1 MLASVPQGRS
11 DHLKLA
17 VESLTT
23 RGLATH
29 LLNSLSWRPAWQERH
44 VPSAAHMAQ
53 PAPPLQATHLAA
65 APVPRMY
72 QPLAQ
77 AVQRPGVEHTS
88 QELSTEHCTWHGAH
102 SRAGRQLL
110 RLLRC
115 EQALGSAQL
124 APRQKAREAPGSCYT
139 AVAAL
144 PTSRTHLHTLALG
157 HCESV
162 VALGAA
168 LGAALAASGRAL
180 RGSGGWVG
188 GRANGCEGSSSV

>member
-1 MLASVPQGRS
+1 M
-11 DHLKLA
+11 
-17 VESLTT
+17 
-23 RGLATH
+23 
-29 LLNSLSWRPAWQERH
+29 
-44 VPSAAHMAQ
+44 PSAAHSAQ

-77 AVQRPGVEHTS
+77 AVQRPGVEQTS
-88 QELSTEHCTWHGAH
+88 QELSAEHCTRHGAH

-144 PTSRTHLHTLALG
+144 CPLVVLTFTHLPLDTVNPLLHWVQPLAPHWRHPAG
-157 HCESV
+157 HC
-162 VALGAA
+162 
-168 LGAALAASGRAL
+168 
-180 RGSGGWVG
+180 GGQVG
-188 GRANGCEGSSSV
+188 G